1 MFYDK
6 KFLDGQ
12 GRKIDI
18 VIQTN
23 RIEMFADCHSLMNNR
38 EAILLCSK
46 KTNQDE
52 GAKFTESQLLAQ
64 YSNRF
69 FTSRII

>member
-46 KTNQDE
+46 KDKP
-52 GAKFTESQLLAQ
+52 G
-64 YSNRF
+64 
-69 FTSRII
+69 